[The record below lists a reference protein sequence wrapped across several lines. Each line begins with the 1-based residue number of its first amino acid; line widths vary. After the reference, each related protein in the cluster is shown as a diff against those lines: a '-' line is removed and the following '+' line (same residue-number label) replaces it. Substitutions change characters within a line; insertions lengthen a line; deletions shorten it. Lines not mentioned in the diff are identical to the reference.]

1 VGGCDKLPAM
11 SEGGRERLEGVCVTG
26 GAGFIGSH
34 LADAFLAA
42 GKRVLVI
49 DDLSSGR
56 REQVPRGAELAALD
70 IRSRAAAER
79 LERGDIELLV
89 HHAAQM
95 DVRRSVADPVL
106 DADVNVL
113 GSLNL
118 LEAARRGGV
127 RQVIFASTGGAIYG
141 EQEAF
146 PAGEDHPARPVS
158 PYGVAKL
165 ALERYLYYYHV
176 TYGLAVTS
184 LRYANVYGERQ
195 NELGEAGV
203 VAIFLA
209 RLLAGRAPTI
219 NGSGEQTRDYLH
231 VSDVVRANLAAAGR
245 PGFHVYNVGTGIET
259 SVNQLYRALARAAGS
274 TVAAEHGP
282 AKPGE
287 QQRSVIDGR
296 RILGEL
302 GLPEPLSL
310 EAGLA
315 RTAAWFRARGGG
327 GAPGRPSPAPAPVAG
342 AAGGPR

>member
-1 VGGCDKLPAM
+1 M
-11 SEGGRERLEGVCVTG
+11 SENRGAGLKTVCITG

-42 GKRVLVI
+42 GRRVLVI
-49 DDLSSGR
+49 DDLSTGR
-56 REQVPRGAELAALD
+56 REHVPPGAELAVLD

-79 LERGDIELLV
+79 LERGDVDVLI

-95 DVRRSVADPVL
+95 DVRRSVADPVF

-113 GSLNL
+113 GGLNL
-118 LEAARRGGV
+118 LEAARRGGA

-141 EQEAF
+141 EQDVF
-146 PAGEDHPARPVS
+146 PAAEDHPARPVS
-158 PYGVAKL
+158 PYGVSKL

-176 TYGLAVTS
+176 TYGTAVTC

-195 NELGEAGV
+195 NAHGEAGV
-203 VAIFLA
+203 VAIFLD

-219 NGSGEQTRDYLH
+219 NGSGLQTRDYLY

-259 SVNQLYRALARAAGS
+259 TVLDLYQALARAAAS
-274 TVAAEHGP
+274 TLVPVHGP

-287 QQRSVIDGR
+287 QRRSVIDGR
-296 RILGEL
+296 LIRREL
-302 GLPEPLSL
+302 GLAQPLSL
-310 EAGLA
+310 AAGLA
-315 RTAAWFRARGGG
+315 RTAAWFRA
-327 GAPGRPSPAPAPVAG
+327 
-342 AAGGPR
+342 AGGPAEQQLAQGLAVDLELRG